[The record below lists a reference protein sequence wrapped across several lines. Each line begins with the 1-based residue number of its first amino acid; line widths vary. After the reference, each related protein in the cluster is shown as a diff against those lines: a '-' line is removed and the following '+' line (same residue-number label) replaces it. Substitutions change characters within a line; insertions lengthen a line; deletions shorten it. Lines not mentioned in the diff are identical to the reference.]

1 MAGPTRPHQ
10 GTHLQRPTLWT
21 GRQHSPYQD
30 HLQLHRSHKF
40 EYYPV
45 CAHKQLEHRL
55 VTLLLVRSE
64 LEKVDIRVGQQE
76 KTKIL
81 NGDEKAVYAILQELK
96 RYY

>member
-1 MAGPTRPHQ
+1 
-10 GTHLQRPTLWT
+10 
-21 GRQHSPYQD
+21 
-30 HLQLHRSHKF
+30 
-40 EYYPV
+40 
-45 CAHKQLEHRL
+45 
-55 VTLLLVRSE
+55 